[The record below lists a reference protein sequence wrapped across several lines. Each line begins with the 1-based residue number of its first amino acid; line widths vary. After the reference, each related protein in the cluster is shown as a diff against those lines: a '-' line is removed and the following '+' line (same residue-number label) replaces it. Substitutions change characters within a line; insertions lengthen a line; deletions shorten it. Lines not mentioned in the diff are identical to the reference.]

1 MSARDK
7 IAERI
12 TVSPVRH
19 YSDGAPLDEVHY
31 VECKLILKPDR
42 FTSAR
47 AFHDYGAI
55 VRREALVC
63 GIAFSGAA
71 AAGHEPDRR
80 EVMFFDTPDFRLY
93 NNAFILRQR
102 TRYESGFPEPDP
114 EIVFKFRHPD
124 QQAAAEI
131 DVRPNIPGSYRVKF
145 KAEALPLRDRLGG
158 YRILFSHNAQFR
170 SSDAGSGGSPPTDRL
185 PDIFPALG
193 WLKDAPSDAVRLV
206 NHVIV
211 EELLQQLGTLDF
223 GKGISAPCNVALW
236 RSRAEHTPLVAEF
249 AFQCRFKRRNAAHD
263 QVMHRCRDFFVK
275 LQEAGGD
282 WLSLGTTKTGV
293 VYRLNGNPPQ
303 NHE

>member
-1 MSARDK
+1 MSAGGKVD
-7 IAERI
+7 EQ
-12 TVSPVRH
+12 TTLSPPRH

-31 VECKLILKPDR
+31 LECKLILKPDR

-47 AFHDYGAI
+47 AFQDYGTI
-55 VRREALVC
+55 VRREALARGV
-63 GIAFSGAA
+63 AFAGAA
-71 AAGHEPDRR
+71 AAGREPDLR

-124 QQAAAEI
+124 EQAAAAM

-145 KAEALPLRDRLGG
+145 KAEALPLRERLGG
-158 YRILFSHNAQFR
+158 YRILYSHNAQFR
-170 SSDAGSGGSPPTDRL
+170 CSDAGGGDLPLERL
-185 PDIFPALG
+185 ADTFQALG
-193 WLKDAPSDAVRLV
+193 WLKVAPGDTVQLV

-236 RSRAEHTPLVAEF
+236 RSRAEHAPLVAEF
-249 AFQCRFKRRNAAHD
+249 AFQSRFKRRDPLHD
-263 QVMHRCRDFFVK
+263 RVLRRCRDFFVE
-275 LQEAGGD
+275 LQEVSRD
-282 WLSLGTTKTGV
+282 WVSLGTTKTGV